1 MSMFDDKYNNRNNR
15 KSMGDDLLDGI
26 GSSLPLAKELSEKIT
41 GHTVEGDIK
50 NMKGYSD
57 SELSQ
62 MSIEQLMKLKKMYRF
77 RSVVL
82 IPLAVILI
90 LTAFSG
96 GGAFSVLIGAVS
108 LILGFK
114 SRKQYQMIENH
125 LNVDK

>member
-62 MSIEQLMKLKKMYRF
+62 MSVEQLMKLKKMYRF

-82 IPLAVILI
+82 IPLAIIMV
-90 LTAFSG
+90 
-96 GGAFSVLIGAVS
+96 IGAITGGMPFYAIIGVVV
-108 LILGFK
+108 LILGIK
-114 SRKQYQMIENH
+114 SKKQYQMIENH